1 MRNIVF
7 KKWRDEDWVER
18 INQKEIVGMEIEEQ
32 VRRLEIDSVPSGQG
46 EIITSGEVG
55 RLPQRT

>member
-1 MRNIVF
+1 M
-7 KKWRDEDWVER
+7 ER

-32 VRRLEIDSVPSGQG
+32 VRRLEIDSVPSGQE

>member
-1 MRNIVF
+1 MRNIIF

-18 INQKEIVGMEIEEQ
+18 INQKVIVGMEIEEQ
-32 VRRLEIDSVPSGQG
+32 VRRLEIDPVPSGRG